1 MAIISFFILFD
12 INAFLKYPPDF
23 WLLLMCTTHLGTS
36 IVHLE
41 IDNTTVILTELMK
54 PDCVSLRVTSSFSTT
69 VSVHLN
75 RASTLAATYILKKR
89 KT

>member
-1 MAIISFFILFD
+1 
-12 INAFLKYPPDF
+12 
-23 WLLLMCTTHLGTS
+23 MCTTHLGTS
-36 IVHLE
+36 IVHLK
-41 IDNTTVILTELMK
+41 IDNTAVILTELMK
-54 PDCVSLRVTSSFSTT
+54 PDWVSLRVTSSCSTT